1 MAHDE
6 VVVVRDVL
14 LQQQVAQ
21 QRHHRQRD
29 DQRADQ
35 RARHGIGHRR
45 EDLPLVPLQ
54 REDRDVRGDDDD
66 HREHGRTAYLRG
78 GLQDGMQARL
88 AILDLLLLELAQ
100 PLEDILDHDHR
111 AIDDDTEV
119 HRPQ

>member
-1 MAHDE
+1 M
-6 VVVVRDVL
+6 RDIL
-14 LQQQVAQ
+14 REQQVAQ
-21 QRHHRQRD
+21 QWHQCQRKDQGTDQCPRHRV
-29 DQRADQ
+29 
-35 RARHGIGHRR
+35 GHRR
-45 EDLPLVPLQ
+45 EDLALVPLQ